1 MSKTLFYWI
10 TIGGCM
16 LFAFGTGPL
25 LQKIGLMWAEG
36 VSEKVAGALTA
47 IYFCVC
53 IFLYFSIPH

>member
-1 MSKTLFYWI
+1 
-10 TIGGCM
+10 M

-25 LQKIGLMWAEG
+25 LRKIGLMWAEG